1 MADFLGTLDA
11 HTVVVGMDYVAGDM
25 HWVVDSIVDVA
36 AEHGLGVSQTLDTAP
51 QM

>member
-1 MADFLGTLDA
+1 MADFLGTQDA

-25 HWVVDSIVDVA
+25 HRVVDSIVDVA
-36 AEHGLGVSQTLDTAP
+36 AEHGLGVLHTLDTAP